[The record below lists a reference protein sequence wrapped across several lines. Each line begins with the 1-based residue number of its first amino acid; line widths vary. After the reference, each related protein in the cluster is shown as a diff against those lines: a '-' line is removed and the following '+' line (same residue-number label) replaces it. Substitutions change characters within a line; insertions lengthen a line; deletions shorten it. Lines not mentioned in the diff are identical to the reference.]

1 MAGNIGSVEG
11 GLVFPIR
18 CNCDADAVP
27 NVHYANNAPV
37 LISTSRRFSLNDI
50 LFQNIC
56 LVLMTVY

>member
-27 NVHYANNAPV
+27 NVHYANAPV

-50 LFQNIC
+50 LFENIY
-56 LVLMTVY
+56 LVLVAVY